1 VTLRYEEEVFIENEI
16 ERKAN
21 SLNVEIDLKQL
32 DMMIDK
38 CRAAKDLVL
47 KMGV

>member
-1 VTLRYEEEVFIENEI
+1 VFIKNEI
-16 ERKAN
+16 DRKAN
-21 SLNVEIDLKQL
+21 SLNFEVDLKQL
-32 DMMIDK
+32 DMMIEK